1 MKETLRQQLIRKGQF
16 LQLNRP
22 DLNIFSKDSDNPY
35 YIDTLINSDYTVLD
49 RNTIELLD
57 IDTWDDSWVFVLKL
71 DHDLDKDDQELLI
84 DRFLELIDDDGVY
97 IHYKHELNY
106 LIVRLDY

>member
-16 LQLNRP
+16 LQLNHP
-22 DLNIFSKDSDNPY
+22 DLLIFSKDSNNPY
-35 YIDTLINSDYTVLD
+35 YIDSLINSDYSVLD

-57 IDTWDDSWVFVLKL
+57 LDTRNDSWTFILKM
-71 DHDLDKDDQELLI
+71 DPDLDQDDQEVLI